1 MFCCQPSFGKAIA
14 NTTCVEQ
21 SRSVR
26 ALRVS
31 TNHSAMQSL
40 YLLLH
45 RGTAQNTLWVSHA
58 SHQPIAWS
66 GRRWIQGSNFSNSQ
80 NTIRKNVKINKPRV
94 VLVMVVVVV
103 VVEILEALLAVVV
116 GCCCWLLLLL
126 VVVVY
131 VCALCALCACMC
143 VHGVVYGA
151 CVVYDV
157 CAACMSAR
165 ARERTHVGV
174 VVVVVVG
181 GGGGIV
187 DGAGLTIRWQ
197 GLWILLEPPLLT

>member
-1 MFCCQPSFGKAIA
+1 MKKLNLNNVTPVFCCQPSFGKAIA

-45 RGTAQNTLWVSHA
+45 RGTAQNTLWVSHV

-80 NTIRKNVKINKPRV
+80 NTIRKNVTINKPRV

-126 VVVVY
+126 
-131 VCALCALCACMC
+131 A
-143 VHGVVYGA
+143 
-151 CVVYDV
+151 
-157 CAACMSAR
+157 
-165 ARERTHVGV
+165 
-174 VVVVVVG
+174 VVVVG
-181 GGGGIV
+181 CGCV
-187 DGAGLTIRWQ
+187 CVCVVCVMCLYVCTWCCV
-197 GLWILLEPPLLT
+197 WCVCCV